1 MADAQ
6 EPGRHLVSGYRLDV
20 AEFRRFLYEHRERR
34 GPSWRAAAHS
44 GPKDLDHTPH
54 RPQSRTC

>member
-1 MADAQ
+1 M
-6 EPGRHLVSGYRLDV
+6 SGYRLDV